1 MASSLAKNWAWGS
14 SPETISLL
22 DGNVCIGR
30 RTYLLRP
37 VKSTTSR
44 NSPLLLVTKKPGAH
58 QSEGSDIVAM
68 TLLSISC

>member
-1 MASSLAKNWAWGS
+1 M
-14 SPETISLL
+14 
-22 DGNVCIGR
+22 GR
-30 RTYLLRP
+30 RTYLLSP

-44 NSPLLLVTKKPGAH
+44 TSPLDLATKKPGAH